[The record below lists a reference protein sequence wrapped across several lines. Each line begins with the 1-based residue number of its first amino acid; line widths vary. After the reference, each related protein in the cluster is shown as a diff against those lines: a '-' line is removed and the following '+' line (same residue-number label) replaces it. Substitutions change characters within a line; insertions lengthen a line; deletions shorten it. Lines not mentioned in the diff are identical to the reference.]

1 MTASRRLVRAFA
13 ATAAF
18 ALVFATAIVV
28 RAASDTRLLPAD
40 TDSDGDG
47 VPDAIELATQRLV
60 TSPKES
66 GSEFLVTSV
75 LASTGLQDQF
85 GVSYKS
91 GTFDVWYASTEGA
104 SSEYQLELLK
114 LVEWVDSNGNER
126 IDAGEVRSNFT
137 LGDAAFGGVPVV
149 RFNRTDPDGGRVF
162 NFIVRSIGNEVTLN
176 LTIAQRFM
184 RIASNRVLT
193 PMEMKMRIAI
203 NHNLV
208 NPGASVGIEMQLDT
222 EGRFEYSERSWD
234 DVHAFAQGDGAV
246 NVTGGPSGPPA
257 TVFFSWSKTAVANG
271 LPVNATVVSSE
282 PEPTRYDLYLAY
294 PERVPS
300 AVRAGIEHDPTLGVE
315 SAVYE
320 HILGT
325 SPELQADLVLYA
337 GSFAAMAL
345 LVALTILAVN
355 RRRKRGE
362 D

>member
-1 MTASRRLVRAFA
+1 VAASRRLVRAFA
-13 ATAAF
+13 ATSVF

-28 RAASDTRLLPAD
+28 RAASDARLVPTD

-60 TSPKES
+60 SSPRES

-75 LASTGLQDQF
+75 LASPGLQDQF

-104 SSEYQLELLK
+104 SSEYQLELRN
-114 LVEWVDSNGNER
+114 LVEWADSNRNER
-126 IDAGEVRSNFT
+126 IDTGEVLRNFT

-162 NFIVRSIGNEVTLN
+162 NFIVRSLGDEVTLN

-184 RIASNRVLT
+184 RIASSRVLT
-193 PMEMKMRIAI
+193 PMEMKMGIAI

-222 EGRFEYSERSWD
+222 EGEFTYSERSWD

-246 NVTGGPSGPPA
+246 NVTDGPSDHPA
-257 TVFFSWSKTAVANG
+257 TVFFSWSKRAMADGV
-271 LPVNATVVSSE
+271 PVNATVVTSE
-282 PEPTRYDLYLAY
+282 PAPAQYDMYLAY
-294 PERVPS
+294 PEQVPS

-325 SPELQADLVLYA
+325 PPELQADLVLYA
-337 GSFAAMAL
+337 GSFAAVGL
-345 LVALTILAVN
+345 LVGLTIVAVN
-355 RRRKRGE
+355 RRRKKGE